1 MPIQKVISKVA
12 LVFSLF
18 IICHTLPVHGNSSYP
33 CLMGMS
39 LPEVHYKMQFITALK
54 NKLKSEVV
62 KSIPGTKTSYQLSRD
77 ELFVHAKIISII
89 PKENS
94 IQFPRR

>member
-12 LVFSLF
+12 LVFSMF
-18 IICHTLPVHGNSSYP
+18 VICHTLPVHGNSSY
-33 CLMGMS
+33 LGMS
-39 LPEVHYKMQFITALK
+39 LPEVNYKMQFITAPK

-62 KSIPGTKTSYQLSRD
+62 KSIPGTKTSYQLSRG
-77 ELFVHAKIISII
+77 ELYVHVKIISMI